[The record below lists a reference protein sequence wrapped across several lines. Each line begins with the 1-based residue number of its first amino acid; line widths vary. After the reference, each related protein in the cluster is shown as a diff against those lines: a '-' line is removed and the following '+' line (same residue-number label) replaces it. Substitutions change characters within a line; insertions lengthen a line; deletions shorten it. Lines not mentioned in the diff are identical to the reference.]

1 MILKKTEMK
10 SILIIVAI
18 FMSGLINA
26 QDTIETAKTIESQF
40 DNLYKKSS
48 SYQDYKVI
56 RKELFQSLKLQ
67 TLDSI
72 GLYKKL
78 LSEETALLQIEK
90 QKLNSLKAQ
99 ESDTKTALK
108 NAIQNENTISLFGSP
123 ISKTNYNLFLW
134 SLILMLFFSL
144 LYFIFKYKNNI
155 FLTNA
160 AKKQLIEVEEEL
172 ANQRKKAL
180 EREQKLRRQLQDEIN
195 KQRNV

>member
-18 FMSGLINA
+18 FMSVLINA

>member
-172 ANQRKKAL
+172 ANQRKNAL